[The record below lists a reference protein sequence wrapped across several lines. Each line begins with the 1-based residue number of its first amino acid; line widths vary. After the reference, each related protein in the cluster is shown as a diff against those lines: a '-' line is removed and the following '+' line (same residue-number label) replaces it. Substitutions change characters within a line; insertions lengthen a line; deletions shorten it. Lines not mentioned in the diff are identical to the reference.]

1 MKKLFLSF
9 AFTGMVAFAWAGNP
23 QDINK
28 TGPDGKKTGMWKIY
42 GNDKAWAGK
51 GFAADAVAE
60 EGEFQD
66 GKKVGIWKQY
76 YPSGKIKSEVEYKNG
91 RPSGTFKNYYENGQ
105 VEEEGTWKNNAYTGG
120 FKRYH
125 ENGQLAQEK
134 TFNAAGKTEGT
145 VKYYYPNGKP
155 ELVFES
161 SNGQENGKLTRY
173 YPNGDVKEEMNFA
186 GGKVD
191 EASRVEKKMVNPPVD
206 LSKYEKPTKEA
217 KTDASLTT
225 NIKEKEIKDGYQKLY
240 DEQKRLVQDGEFKD
254 GKLFNGKWYKYD
266 KNGIILKVEVY
277 KNGKYFADGQLE

>member
-1 MKKLFLSF
+1 MKKLLLSF
-9 AFTGMVAFAWAGNP
+9 VLAGLVSLSWAGNP
-23 QDINK
+23 QDFNK
-28 TGPDGKKTGMWKIY
+28 TDAAGKKTGMWKIY
-42 GNDKAWAGK
+42 GTDKAWAGK
-51 GFAADAVAE
+51 GYPAEAVAE

-76 YPSGKIKSEVEYKNG
+76 YPSGKIKSEVEFKNG
-91 RPSGTFKNYYENGQ
+91 RPSGTFKNFYENGQ
-105 VEEEGTWKNNAYTGG
+105 VEEEGTWKNNAYTGN

-125 ENGQLAQEK
+125 ENGQVAQEK

-155 ELVFES
+155 ELVFDS

-186 GGKVD
+186 AGKAD
-191 EASRVEKKMVNPPVD
+191 ESSRVEKKMVNPPVD
-206 LSKYEKPTKEA
+206 LAKFDKPQ
-217 KTDASLTT
+217 KTATTAENLTT
-225 NIKEKEIKDGYQKLY
+225 NDPKKEIKDGYQKLY
-240 DEQKRLVQDGEFKD
+240 DEQKRLVQDGEFKG
-254 GKLFNGKWYKYD
+254 GKLHNGKWYRYD